1 MPMTFELPNLRTPF
15 GGSLQPSGDR
25 YLTLIDSLFHGVVIQ
40 DSEGTILAA
49 NPAAEHILGL
59 SQAQMLNHT
68 WGKPNWQCVRED
80 GSTFPRKEHPSAI
93 AQRTGQAAPSTV
105 MGIIHPE
112 RGDTRW
118 ITISATPF
126 TPPGGDRPTQVMS
139 SFMDITE
146 HKRVEDALRDSQA
159 RLQRAES
166 IAHFGHWELNLAKG
180 TVRVSDGAS
189 RIYGVRGDV
198 WSLAET
204 QRLPLPEDRP
214 KLEAALRALVE
225 HQQPFDVEYRIRRA
239 SDCQLRTIRSIAEY
253 DPARRIVFGVVHDVT
268 ARKEQDVEKTRL
280 QTQLQLAQKQIASLL
295 DAASQ
300 GTVPLMKV

>member
-1 MPMTFELPNLRTPF
+1 MTFELPNLRTPF
-15 GGSLQPSGDR
+15 GGTLQPSEDR
-25 YLTLIDSLFHGVVIQ
+25 YLTLINNLFHGVLIQ
-40 DSEGTILAA
+40 DSEGTILSA

-59 SQAQMLNHT
+59 SQEQMLSQA
-68 WGKPNWQCVRED
+68 WGKPTWQCVHED
-80 GSTFPRKEHPSAI
+80 GSTFPRQEHPSAV

-126 TPPGGDRPTQVMS
+126 TPPGEELPTQVMS

-180 TVRVSDGAS
+180 TVRVSAGAS
-189 RIYGVRGDV
+189 RIYGVHGDV

-214 KLEAALRALVE
+214 KLEAALKALIE
-225 HQQPFDVEYRIRRA
+225 RQQPFDVEYRIRRA

-253 DPARRIVFGVVHDVT
+253 DSGRRIVFGVIHDVT
-268 ARKEQDVEKTRL
+268 ARKEQDVEKARL
-280 QTQLQLAQKQIASLL
+280 QSQLQLAQKQIANLL
-295 DAASQ
+295 SAASQ
-300 GTVPLMKV
+300 GISPSLQG